1 MMSRK
6 LIAAVLVVLIGV
18 PALYFGATVLF
29 MSSGSDAMDDVGDN
43 SNVASCEAIKTN
55 QCMSGSVSESDYPD
69 SCFQN
74 GEHVL
79 DNPYQCSN

>member
-6 LIAAVLVVLIGV
+6 LIAALLVVLIGIPV
-18 PALYFGATVLF
+18 LYFGATTLF
-29 MSSGSDAMDDVGDN
+29 MSSSQDDISDNAE
-43 SNVASCEAIKTN
+43 SASVASCEQIKQSSCAT
-55 QCMSGSVSESDYPD
+55 GEVTESDYPD

-79 DNPYQCSN
+79 ENPYQCD